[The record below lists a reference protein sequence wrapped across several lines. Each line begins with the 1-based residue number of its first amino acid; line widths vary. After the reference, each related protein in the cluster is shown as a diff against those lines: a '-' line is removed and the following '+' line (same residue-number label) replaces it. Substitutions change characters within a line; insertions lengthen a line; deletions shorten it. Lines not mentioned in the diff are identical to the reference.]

1 MEPVR
6 VVMRY
11 ADGRLIKGYTNDF
24 FPNKP
29 MFHVR
34 PTESELR
41 DKGVEVLAKELKGV
55 FFVKDFTGDAAYNEK
70 KKFTEDQHPT
80 GRRVEVSFADGEILV
95 GSTLGYDPNRI
106 GFFVTPADPN
116 SNSLRVFVIS
126 ANVSKVR
133 YLYS

>member
-6 VVMRY
+6 VVMRF

-34 PTESELR
+34 PSESELT
-41 DKGVEVLAKELKGV
+41 DKGVEVLTKELKAV

-70 KKFTEDQHPT
+70 KDFMDDQHPT
-80 GRRVEVSFADGEILV
+80 GRKVEVRFADGEVLV

-106 GFFVTPADPN
+106 GFFVTPADPR

-126 ANVSKVR
+126 ASASKVL
-133 YLYS
+133 YL